1 MFSLKSFIMF
11 REYVLWRM
19 IVKKA
24 KETILKEVINTDIRN
39 LEQTLEQIDEQTFQ
53 SAVDMIAKARKVYI
67 VGVRNCA
74 PLAEVL
80 WSGLHMV
87 LEQAVLV
94 RTNSSSDLFEQMIHV
109 GEKDVVIGISF
120 PRYSV
125 RTLKALEFANNRSAK
140 VITITDC
147 MNSPINLYSSCNLTA
162 KSQLVSVVDSF
173 VAPLSLVNALIAALC
188 MKKKNKVMETME
200 EMYRVWDEYQV
211 YGSDDLNPVTGEV
224 AIRGEEND
232 E

>member
-1 MFSLKSFIMF
+1 M
-11 REYVLWRM
+11 
-19 IVKKA
+19 KKA

-39 LEQTLEQIDEQTFQ
+39 LQHTLDELDEQTFQ

-74 PLAEVL
+74 PLAEIL

-87 LEQAVLV
+87 MEQVVLV

-109 GEKDVVIGISF
+109 SEKDVVIGISF

-162 KSQLVSVVDSF
+162 KSGLVSVVDSF
-173 VAPLSLVNALIAALC
+173 VAPLSVINALISALC
-188 MKKKNKVMETME
+188 LKKRNKVMATME

-211 YGSDDLNPVTGEV
+211 YGSDDFNPITSEV
-224 AIRGEEND
+224 RLKNEE
-232 E
+232 EKYE